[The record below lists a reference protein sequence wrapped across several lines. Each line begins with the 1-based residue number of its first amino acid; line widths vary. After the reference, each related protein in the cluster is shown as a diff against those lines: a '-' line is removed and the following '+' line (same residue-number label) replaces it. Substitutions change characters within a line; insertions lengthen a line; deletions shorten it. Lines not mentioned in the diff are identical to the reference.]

1 MIDAS
6 CRVRAALYLSRRH
19 RTASRCRSRQ
29 ESPVSWTGSPPVEH
43 QLRLV
48 HPSME
53 IREVPRIR
61 FLQPPHPQ
69 PPPPPLSSPVRSAL
83 RPRRIRPRHG
93 GTTVVIASPGCQRS
107 AAQLASKADT
117 SGREHLA
124 SQLTCALPSRPAHG
138 ESASRHWQLAHGSRS
153 HGVMCREAMRSARPR
168 QMRCMCTQPKPASR
182 GADGGR

>member
-19 RTASRCRSRQ
+19 RTASRCKSRQ

-124 SQLTCALPSRPAHG
+124 SQLTCALPSPWGKRQPPLAIGPRLPEPRRHVPRGDAKRPPTANAVHV
-138 ESASRHWQLAHGSRS
+138 H
-153 HGVMCREAMRSARPR
+153 
-168 QMRCMCTQPKPASR
+168 PA
-182 GADGGR
+182 